1 MAAYE
6 RGLNMT
12 GKPVFL
18 LLNGDC
24 YVRKRVVVNRREMPN
39 FECFLDEAGSRFR
52 MPAREIRTPGGRH
65 RIRNLDDLQRD
76 CSYVVVGREPFK
88 KIEYEGKEIKPPRF
102 GTVKLP
108 EINFLQVNHRKYAS
122 IQGRAQISGLRKK
135 EETKTIIVFCNGVVT
150 KPKRVQLKTDFK
162 MFQVLEAV
170 NDKVSH
176 LSKYGAVYDLATT
189 DGRHRISEP
198 SQLEDN
204 GLYVAIGRERLFDRS
219 VPYDDLGIVTQLT
232 PRRAGTRPKAKKR
245 RNLAKRSPEKKSLLT
260 DDSLASEIARAAV
273 MASRDVHGSGT
284 PESQILVEP
293 VQQSER
299 LESSRDEGLIPDR
312 IEEPLMSFAD
322 SLGQNFGEE
331 KQTEDTSLTENIQ
344 DVLGD
349 RGVPL
354 GQLIDDKQDNAEAD
368 GRSSRGRQSRN
379 EEDQNESYE
388 GRRASQGRLSRNEE
402 DQNKTYEGGR
412 ASQGRSSRNEEDQN
426 ETYEVKPSVY
436 QASGED
442 REDAREI
449 QDDKGT
455 NEDKPIDHVAAEEV
469 AEEEIDEN
477 SAENRMDEDRISN
490 KEEEEQPNYEIKQR
504 NSELAPPKGRET
516 SEPDQ

>member
-1 MAAYE
+1 M
-6 RGLNMT
+6 
-12 GKPVFL
+12 
-18 LLNGDC
+18 
-24 YVRKRVVVNRREMPN
+24 
-39 FECFLDEAGSRFR
+39 S
-52 MPAREIRTPGGRH
+52 
-65 RIRNLDDLQRD
+65 
-76 CSYVVVGREPFK
+76 
-88 KIEYEGKEIKPPRF
+88 
-102 GTVKLP
+102 
-108 EINFLQVNHRKYAS
+108 
-122 IQGRAQISGLRKK
+122 
-135 EETKTIIVFCNGVVT
+135 
-150 KPKRVQLKTDFK
+150 
-162 MFQVLEAV
+162 
-170 NDKVSH
+170 
-176 LSKYGAVYDLATT
+176 
-189 DGRHRISEP
+189 
-198 SQLEDN
+198 SQ
-204 GLYVAIGRERLFDRS
+204 
-219 VPYDDLGIVTQLT
+219 
-232 PRRAGTRPKAKKR
+232 
-245 RNLAKRSPEKKSLLT
+245 
-260 DDSLASEIARAAV
+260 SEIAPAAV

-284 PESQILVEP
+284 PESQISVEP

-354 GQLIDDKQDNAEAD
+354 GQLIDDKLDNAEAD

-388 GRRASQGRLSRNEE
+388 GRRASQGRLSKNEE

-412 ASQGRSSRNEEDQN
+412 ASQGRSSRNEEDQD

-490 KEEEEQPNYEIKQR
+490 KEEEEQPNFEIKQP